1 MYIWKHIK
9 EKLEEHLPTV
19 DSWGKGRG
27 SNEGKKES
35 FMFPLDISVLFQPC
49 AKKILSVACI
59 MEIIMREIKAV
70 RTDTQKHKPTKRT
83 TKKSLETSAD
93 VSEIQYLTN
102 VALK

>member
-9 EKLEEHLPTV
+9 GKLAEHLPAV
-19 DSWGKGRG
+19 DSWRKGRV

-49 AKKILSVACI
+49 ANKILSVACI

-70 RTDTQKHKPTKRT
+70 RTDTQIHKPIERT
-83 TKKSLETSAD
+83 ERKAGNKCRCIRNSVFDRGGL
-93 VSEIQYLTN
+93 
-102 VALK
+102 